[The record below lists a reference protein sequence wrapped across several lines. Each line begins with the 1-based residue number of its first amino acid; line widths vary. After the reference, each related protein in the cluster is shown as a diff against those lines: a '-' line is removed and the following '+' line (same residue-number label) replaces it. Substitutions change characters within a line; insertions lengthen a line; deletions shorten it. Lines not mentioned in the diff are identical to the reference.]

1 MALGPVELLVVKF
14 PGNQFKGEIAP
25 ALTELVES
33 GTIRVID
40 ILFVNKDED
49 GRVEMVEIND
59 LDDDNYM
66 VFDPIVSDVTSML
79 TEDDVQVFSAALE
92 PNSSAALMLFEDTWA
107 TRFRDALVNA
117 NAELV
122 VSERIPRAAVE
133 HLVAEVAAS
142 GASASAGSA

>member
-1 MALGPVELLVVKF
+1 MALGPVEILVVKF

-40 ILFVNKDED
+40 ILFVNKDEN
-49 GRVEMVEIND
+49 GKVEMVEIND
-59 LDDDNYM
+59 LDDDNYA

-79 TEDDVQVFSAALE
+79 NEDDVQAFSAALE

-117 NAELV
+117 NAEV
-122 VSERIPRAAVE
+122 VMSERIPRAAVE
-133 HLVAEVAAS
+133 KLMAESV
-142 GASASAGSA
+142 GAGA